1 MKFDEWFDKICNLLH
16 LKVNKKTRALLIQIF
31 KFVIVGFVATI
42 IDWVFFYL
50 FNKVLGIYYIISA
63 ILSFIISVTY
73 NYLVSVKWVFVV
85 NKEKT
90 KLKNFIVFVVF
101 SVIGL
106 LLTLGIMKIG
116 VDYFKVTTMV
126 MKMVSTLIVMVFNFV
141 SRKMFLE

>member
-1 MKFDEWFDKICNLLH
+1 MKFDKWFDKICNLLH
-16 LKVNKKTRALLIQIF
+16 LKVNKKARVLLIQIF

-42 IDWVFFYL
+42 IDW
-50 FNKVLGIYYIISA
+50 VLGIYYIISA

-126 MKMVSTLIVMVFNFV
+126 MKVISTLIVMVFNFV